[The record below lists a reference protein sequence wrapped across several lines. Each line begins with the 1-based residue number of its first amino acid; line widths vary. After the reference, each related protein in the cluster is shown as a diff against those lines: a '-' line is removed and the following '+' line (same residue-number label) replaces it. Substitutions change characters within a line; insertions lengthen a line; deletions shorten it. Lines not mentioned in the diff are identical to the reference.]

1 MSEAWVCSLFFRKT
15 FVSSSLGEE
24 ELSLGLSALVD
35 REERSRLVLVV
46 DKSIHVDLSDF
57 SHLIESKNIL
67 DILVKISLA
76 DSVKVLANLDFFRG
90 NSAELLIV

>member
-1 MSEAWVCSLFFRKT
+1 MGVLSFFRKS

-46 DKSIHVDLSDF
+46 YKSIHVDLSDF